1 MAIDLET
8 TGLSASR
15 DAIIEIGAVRFDR
28 ERTIDEFHTLVNP
41 GRELPQFIRDLTGIT
56 QEQVDSAPSFPMV
69 ADRLRRFMSG
79 ATPVAHNASFD
90 LGFLRQNGVDAG
102 SRFCDTFELAYLVR
116 PAARGYSLPQ
126 LAKQLSVNPGRSHRA
141 LDDARTARDVFLALL
156 GELAQL
162 DPSLLAGFRRLSRE
176 SGWNIAALLDS
187 VEDNADLQLTSPAT
201 TAIGGV
207 DSRELRDRL
216 SRPPP
221 LQPRDD
227 EQYIDP
233 AMIAEAL
240 SQGSQF
246 SYSVTNFEERDE
258 QIEMS
263 AAIADIINR
272 GGRLM
277 VEAGTGVGKSLAYL
291 LPAALYALK
300 NGRRIVVST
309 NTINLQ
315 EQLVNKDLPM
325 VKEALSTIA
334 PTGADAFR
342 YTSLKGR
349 ANYLCFKRWNVAR
362 RSSDLD
368 ESRARMIAKTTDWLT
383 RTETGDR
390 ADLNLGPSGFA
401 SAWNP
406 LSAQRAF
413 ECPARAGGPCFLQAA
428 RSDAEAAHVVVVNH
442 SLLISNLVSN
452 GSAIPDYD
460 VLIIDEAHHL
470 EDVATNT
477 INLQEQLVNKDL
489 PMVKEALSTIAP
501 TGADAFRYTSLKG
514 RANYLCFKRWNVARR
529 SSDLDES
536 RARMIAKTTDWL
548 TRTETGDRA
557 DLNLGPSGFASAW
570 NPLSAQ
576 RAFECPARAGGPCF
590 LQAARSDAEAA
601 HVVVVNHSLLISNLV
616 SNGSAIPDYDVLIID
631 EAHHLE
637 DVATDQLTYTFSQ
650 SDIDDIFSDLTTER
664 GLLVR
669 AQNALAD
676 TDRDEGD
683 RDAANIS
690 ILQAQAASPRLRDEM
705 RDLLRLVGSVM
716 MLAQGRS
723 QTQYDNQVRIL
734 ESHRNTPEWAPVV
747 QIWDNI
753 AILLSELSTSLSETV
768 ESIRRNVPEHDVA
781 KDALLS
787 DLVHVQ
793 IGLARFS
800 DNVGEMINESS
811 ESGIYWV
818 NFRRQSSDVTLN
830 SAPLEV
836 GFDLQEKL
844 YDQKRAIVMTSATMS
859 TEGSL
864 DHAAERLGF
873 DKARHLV
880 LGSPFNYSEAA
891 LLYAPSRLPHPNS
904 PHFQQAVETV
914 VLEAASA
921 AQGSTMALF
930 TSHGALRNTARA
942 IRQDLE
948 SQDIQVLSQGV
959 DGPPQLLAESFLEEP
974 RSVLLGTSSFWQG
987 VDFAGDSLTVLI
999 IARLPFTVPSDPIFQ
1014 ARSEQYG
1021 DEAFTKYA
1029 VPQAILKFRQ
1039 GFGRLIRSSTDRGVA
1054 IVLDSRLTNSRYG
1067 RRFIS
1072 SLPEMTVT
1080 DGRGQGTP
1088 AVVRRWL
1095 EYTG

>member
-300 NGRRIVVST
+300 NGRRIVVS
-309 NTINLQ
+309 
-315 EQLVNKDLPM
+315 
-325 VKEALSTIA
+325 
-334 PTGADAFR
+334 
-342 YTSLKGR
+342 
-349 ANYLCFKRWNVAR
+349 
-362 RSSDLD
+362 
-368 ESRARMIAKTTDWLT
+368 
-383 RTETGDR
+383 
-390 ADLNLGPSGFA
+390 
-401 SAWNP
+401 
-406 LSAQRAF
+406 
-413 ECPARAGGPCFLQAA
+413 
-428 RSDAEAAHVVVVNH
+428 
-442 SLLISNLVSN
+442 
-452 GSAIPDYD
+452 
-460 VLIIDEAHHL
+460 
-470 EDVATNT
+470 TNT